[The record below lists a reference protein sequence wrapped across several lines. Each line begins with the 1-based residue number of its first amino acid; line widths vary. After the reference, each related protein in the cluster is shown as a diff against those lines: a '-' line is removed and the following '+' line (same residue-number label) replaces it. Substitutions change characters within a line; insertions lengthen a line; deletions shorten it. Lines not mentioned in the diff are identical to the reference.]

1 MSRRLGAG
9 SDALTPARRG
19 WVSALRFALALYATV
34 AVGLFVVVRY
44 SVDHLPFAA
53 VPGHPFPDHRWF
65 EGWTKWDTGWYY
77 SIANDGYTYSGP
89 GAQSPVAF
97 FPAYPFLT
105 RLIDRL
111 LPGDALHAGVLLSYL
126 AGLTAVVLFNRWAT
140 GALGKRVGRWAT
152 ALLLVYPFSFY
163 LFGAVYSDAL
173 FLCAV
178 LSAFVLL
185 EKDHPVLAGIVGA
198 VATAARP
205 VGLALTFA
213 LVLRSLEI
221 RGLLGSY
228 GVPRRLL
235 AATARRSSTA
245 SADAPAPTRAP
256 ASTRRGLR
264 SKDLGVL
271 LSVGGIAAYCAL
283 LAYRFG
289 EPFAF
294 AKVAGAPGWNRTVDL
309 PTILKNDFFT
319 YFENPDLNAIQGGLA
334 LQAFAT
340 LASIA
345 LLPAI
350 VRRLGWGYAAYV
362 AVVVGVPAAS
372 SSHFIGMGRYVLV
385 AFPCFAVAADL
396 VAGRK
401 RRGIV
406 LAGAVTAASAI
417 GLVFMTSFFAR
428 WYFLS

>member
-1 MSRRLGAG
+1 MAVSSRRGDKGEAP
-9 SDALTPARRG
+9 TRRA
-19 WVSALRFALALYATV
+19 VLSALRFPLALYATV

-53 VPGHPFPDHRWF
+53 TPAHGFPDHRWF

-89 GAQSPVAF
+89 GSQSPVAF
-97 FPAYPFLT
+97 FPAYPFVT
-105 RLIDRL
+105 RVANRVF
-111 LPGDALHAGVLLSYL
+111 PGDALHAGVVVSLL
-126 AGLTAVVLFNRWAT
+126 AGVVAVVVFHRWAT
-140 GALGKRVGRWAT
+140 AAFGARVGRWAT
-152 ALLLVYPFSFY
+152 ALLVLYPFSFY

-185 EKDHPVLAGIVGA
+185 EKDHPVLAGLVGA

-213 LVLRSLEI
+213 LVIRTIEL
-221 RGLLGSY
+221 RGLFGAY
-228 GVPRRLL
+228 GRPRRLF
-235 AATARRSSTA
+235 
-245 SADAPAPTRAP
+245 APSGEP
-256 ASTRRGLR
+256 ASPASSAPSWRPKLR
-264 SKDLGVL
+264 DLGVL
-271 LSVGGIAAYCAL
+271 LSVGGLAAYCAL
-283 LAYRFG
+283 LAYRFD

-309 PTILKNDFFT
+309 PTILKDDFFA
-319 YFENPDLNAIQGGLA
+319 YFENPALTAIQGGLA
-334 LQAFAT
+334 LQAFVT
-340 LASIA
+340 LASLA
-345 LLPAI
+345 LLPVI

-385 AFPCFAVAADL
+385 AFPCFAVVADL

-401 RRGIV
+401 TRRIV
-406 LAGAVTAASAI
+406 LPVVVTAASAV
-417 GLVFMTSFFAR
+417 GLAFMTSFFAR

>member
-1 MSRRLGAG
+1 LA
-9 SDALTPARRG
+9 
-19 WVSALRFALALYATV
+19 SALRFPLALYATV
-34 AVGLFVVVRY
+34 AVALFVVVRY

-65 EGWTKWDTGWYY
+65 EGWAKWDTGWYY
-77 SIANDGYTYSGP
+77 GIANDGYTYSGP

-105 RLIDRL
+105 RLIDRVF
-111 LPGDALHAGVLLSYL
+111 PGDALHAGVLLSFL
-126 AGLTAVVLFNRWAT
+126 AGVTAVLLFNRWAT
-140 GALGKRVGRWAT
+140 GAFGKRVGRWAT
-152 ALLLVYPFSFY
+152 ALLVLYPFSFY

-213 LVLRSLEI
+213 LVIRSLEL

-235 AATARRSSTA
+235 AATARRSATA
-245 SADAPAPTRAP
+245 SPTPTPTR
-256 ASTRRGLR
+256 RRPRPG
-264 SKDLGVL
+264 DLGVL

-309 PTILKNDFFT
+309 PTILKDDFFT

-340 LASIA
+340 LACIA
-345 LLPAI
+345 LVPAI

-385 AFPCFAVAADL
+385 AFPCFAVVADL

-406 LAGAVTAASAI
+406 LPVAVTAASAI